1 MTHCTSQVRYA
12 LGHGLLN
19 KLGDHPQTE
28 NDIRGII
35 IPNQI
40 CPLEKKKAKRLS
52 LEKRKGKRF
61 VSKYPN
67 QNTFSTWNIKFMSVQ
82 F

>member
-52 LEKRKGKRF
+52 LEKRKG
-61 VSKYPN
+61 
-67 QNTFSTWNIKFMSVQ
+67 
-82 F
+82 